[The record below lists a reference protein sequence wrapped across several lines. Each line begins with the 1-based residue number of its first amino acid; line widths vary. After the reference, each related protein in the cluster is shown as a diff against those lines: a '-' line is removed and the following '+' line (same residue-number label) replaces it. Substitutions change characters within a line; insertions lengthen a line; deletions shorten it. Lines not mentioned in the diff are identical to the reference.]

1 MRGVVDMNELNDRG
15 DQAKSDLRRRQ
26 VLDAATE
33 CFRREGFHGSSIARI
48 SRAAGMSA
56 GHIYHYF
63 ANKEAIVEAIA
74 DREQDNMADLVQKL
88 AQDTEGG
95 DLVARL
101 TRHTAEKVEQNS
113 DPAVVGL
120 MLELAAESARN
131 PTIAQILQR
140 SDRVIGDQFVD
151 LIHRIGSL
159 SNLPTEELRL
169 RMTMIAALMQGLAM
183 RSIVEPERDQ
193 DATVRLLN
201 KVVTALLEDE

>member
-1 MRGVVDMNELNDRG
+1 MNELNDRG

-74 DREQDNMADLVQKL
+74 DRERDNMAHLVQTL
-88 AQDTEGG
+88 AEDTDGG
-95 DLVARL
+95 NLVARL
-101 TRHTAEKVEQNS
+101 IRQTAQTVEQNS

-120 MLELAAESARN
+120 MLELAAEAARN

-140 SDRVIGDQFVD
+140 SDRAIGDQFVD

-159 SNLPTEELRL
+159 SNLPIEELRL
-169 RMTMIAALMQGLAM
+169 RMTMIAAVIQGLAM

-201 KVVTALLEDE
+201 KVIKAILEDE

>member
-1 MRGVVDMNELNDRG
+1 MSELNDRG

-201 KVVTALLEDE
+201 KVITALLEDE

>member
-1 MRGVVDMNELNDRG
+1 MNELNDRS

-201 KVVTALLEDE
+201 KVITALLEDE

>member
-1 MRGVVDMNELNDRG
+1 MSEVNDRNEE
-15 DQAKSDLRRRQ
+15 AKSDLRRRQ

-74 DREQDNMADLVQKL
+74 DRERDNMADLVETL
-88 AQDTEGG
+88 SEDTEGG

-101 TRHTAEKVEQNS
+101 TRQTAKAVEKNS

-131 PTIAQILQR
+131 PSISQILQR
-140 SDRVIGDQFVD
+140 SDREISNQFVD
-151 LIHRIGSL
+151 LVHRIGAL
-159 SNLPTEELRL
+159 SGLPAEELRL
-169 RMTMIAALMQGLAM
+169 RLTMIGATMQGLAM
-183 RSIVEPERDQ
+183 RSIVEPHRDQ
-193 DATVRLLN
+193 EATVRLLN
-201 KVVTALLEDE
+201 KVVAALLEEE

>member
-1 MRGVVDMNELNDRG
+1 MNELSDKA
-15 DQAKSDLRRRQ
+15 DEAKSDLRRRQ

-33 CFRREGFHGSSIARI
+33 CFRLEGFHGSSIARI

-74 DREQDNMADLVQKL
+74 DREQDNMATLVQQL
-88 AQDTEGG
+88 ADDTEGG
-95 DLVARL
+95 SLVARL
-101 TRHTAEKVEQNS
+101 TRQTAGVVQQNS

-120 MLELAAESARN
+120 ILELAAESARN

-140 SDRVIGDQFVD
+140 SDRAIGDQFAD

-159 SNLPTEELRL
+159 SKLPEEEVRL
-169 RMTMIAALMQGLAM
+169 RVTLIAAVVQGLAM
-183 RSIVEPERDQ
+183 RSIVEPQRDQ
-193 DATVRLLN
+193 EGVVRLLN
-201 KVVTALLEDE
+201 RVFAVLLEDK

>member
-1 MRGVVDMNELNDRG
+1 MSEVNDRNEE
-15 DQAKSDLRRRQ
+15 AKSDLRRRQ

-74 DREQDNMADLVQKL
+74 DRERDNMADLVETL
-88 AQDTEGG
+88 SEDTEGG

-101 TRHTAEKVEQNS
+101 TRQTAKAVEKNS

-131 PTIAQILQR
+131 PSISQILQR
-140 SDRVIGDQFVD
+140 SDREISDQFVD
-151 LIHRIGSL
+151 LVHRIGAL
-159 SNLPTEELRL
+159 SGLPAEELRL
-169 RMTMIAALMQGLAM
+169 RLTMIGATMQGLAM
-183 RSIVEPERDQ
+183 RSIVEPHRDQ
-193 DATVRLLN
+193 EATVRLLN
-201 KVVTALLEDE
+201 KVVAALLVEE